1 MSYGSDM
8 DDKADRGGLGAEQLS
23 AEQQR
28 VLKHLDRMVSTGRV
42 TAAEAERL
50 RGAGDVAAFDAALA
64 EIRAR
69 HAGPDLDAAVTDSQL
84 TQPEADELLDRLR
97 RGDHSPALH
106 QRVRPWRK
114 LHRRPPGDRPA
125 SQS

>member
-1 MSYGSDM
+1 MGYGNGM
-8 DDKADRGGLGAEQLS
+8 DDQAGRDGLGAEQR
-23 AEQQR
+23 R
-28 VLKHLDRMVSTGRV
+28 VLQHLEGMVSAGRV
-42 TAAEAERL
+42 TAEEAEGL
-50 RGAGDVAAFDAALA
+50 RGAGDAAAFDAALA

-69 HAGPDLDAAVTDSQL
+69 HAGPDLGAAVADGQL

-97 RGDHSPALH
+97 RGDHSSALH

-125 SQS
+125 PPG